1 MHSVLAI
8 QNSFSKLTGQPPG
21 IRSLVAHSG
30 RGPGPGRAR
39 PGRLQEGAGEGLGAP
54 QVLRLRLLG
63 RRRGGRLAPLLP
75 LQELAVSRQAELP
88 GKPPP
93 PLQRIS
99 HNKWQELEIYE
110 VTLDSQVMDEYSMI
124 YGVASGTAL
133 YLLPWLAIIV
143 AMLFIQGGVVEC
155 QLYTVPDT
163 VTICEFSFMFLNNF
177 LKGVMISP
185 S

>member
-1 MHSVLAI
+1 MPI

-21 IRSLVAHSG
+21 IRPLVAHSG

-88 GKPPP
+88 GKPPATYREFHIINGKNWKFMNL
-93 PLQRIS
+93 PLTRR
-99 HNKWQELEIYE
+99 
-110 VTLDSQVMDEYSMI
+110 
-124 YGVASGTAL
+124 
-133 YLLPWLAIIV
+133 
-143 AMLFIQGGVVEC
+143 
-155 QLYTVPDT
+155 
-163 VTICEFSFMFLNNF
+163 
-177 LKGVMISP
+177 
-185 S
+185 